1 MSLNGKI
8 EDFGLPDIVQL
19 ICAHNK
25 TGILTVTR
33 GTSTKQIHIH
43 NGNITFAS
51 NSMNSVENQLKKIV
65 LKSRFASEQSLKE
78 IDSLREE
85 SDESFLNLLIKHKN
99 IKHDDL
105 KKIIKDSMDKTI
117 HEAFK
122 ITKGTFAFDTD
133 SPIITE
139 EESLVSIMSDNLL
152 LDSMRIMDEW
162 PIITEKIHSYNMV
175 FKIAKRLSS
184 DELEKLPFEDGDIYR
199 NINDRNSI
207 RDIIF
212 TTRMSEFDVFKTM
225 FTFLQQG
232 VIEENTKKSRKTR
245 FNVDFVNPF
254 LEAAVE
260 TIEMMSGIFATA
272 GKPYIKRPMELARGE
287 VSGIIGLMGEK
298 KGNMAISFSKR
309 CILKIVSNMLGTN
322 HNYINIE
329 VRDAVGEITNVIAG
343 TGRYKLSKRGFD
355 IHASVPTTIVGEK
368 HFIDHNTDAPCVV
381 IPFNTKYGPL
391 SMEITLQM

>member
-8 EDFGLPDIVQL
+8 EDFALPDIVQL
-19 ICAHNK
+19 ICSQNK
-25 TGILTVTR
+25 TGILSITR
-33 GTSTKQIHIH
+33 GTSKKLIYIH

-51 NSMNSVENQLKKIV
+51 NGMNSLENQLRNII
-65 LKSRFASEQSLKE
+65 LKSRLVSKHSLEE
-78 IDSLREE
+78 IDSLQEG

-99 IKHDDL
+99 IAHDDL
-105 KKIIKDSMDKTI
+105 KIIIKDSIDKTI
-117 HEAFK
+117 HEVFK
-122 ITKGTFAFDTD
+122 IKKGTFSFDTD
-133 SPIITE
+133 SPVFTE
-139 EESLVSIMSDNLL
+139 EESLVSIVSDNLL

-175 FKIAKRLSS
+175 FSVVKQLTNK
-184 DELEKLPFEDGDIYR
+184 ELEQLTLEDGNIYR
-199 NINDRNSI
+199 NVNDQNSV

-212 TTRMSEFDVFKTM
+212 TTRTSEFNVFKAL

-232 VIEENTKKSRKTR
+232 VIEENSTKSRKAG

-254 LEAAVE
+254 LEATVE
-260 TIEMMSGIFATA
+260 TIETMSGIFATA

-287 VSGIIGLMGEK
+287 VSGIIGLVGEK
-298 KGNMAISFSKR
+298 QGNMAISFSKR
-309 CILKIVSNMLGTN
+309 CILKIVSNMLGTSP
-322 HNYINIE
+322 NYINIE

-343 TGRYKLSKRGFD
+343 AGRYKLAKRGFN
-355 IHASVPTTIVGEK
+355 IQASVPTTIVGEK
-368 HFIDHNTDAPCVV
+368 HFIDHNTNDPCVV